1 MGDHFR
7 LDTDP
12 ALVAGAARSFG
23 RLGGHLRSRGTT
35 AASAP
40 ERWAHGW
47 HGHAATAVG
56 AEATTL
62 AGHLGRFAEH
72 FEHAAGVLADL
83 ARDLEQ
89 AQDVEVPDLN
99 RRWAAAEA
107 AYEHAVQQAASRFAS
122 ATAGIGADVPPQTA
136 RLERRELSDSR
147 AATTSAA
154 SGERSAAQHKL
165 ELEYDDVCDRLT
177 RHARRVSAALTQ
189 AVAVPVPPAL
199 VAAYRVAQGN
209 AVTRALW
216 SLGGDLVGDLAT
228 SAAQQLGGPLDR
240 LRDQLRQPPQDYA
253 AVRELLHRA
262 RDLGVPPPQYAPTLE
277 SYWQY
282 RAAEVAGLDLD
293 QWDPAQ
299 GADVNR
305 ATIEAVYRYYGDVY
319 LSDPDLQWAGMANMI
334 GPSFAAGFFD
344 LAQLRRIAEAATDLP
359 TPLRDRL
366 PDGVEDLAN
375 LPEDE
380 LRYYETTFLDMQRQ
394 IFLDQ
399 GSMHQAYRDGGLDAV
414 TELEQAGLI
423 DRATLDGWRDIASGD
438 PDRVQRGN
446 EAFLLREQRDIIDDD
461 YQRMYD
467 HDPTGPAMTWAMTL
481 IGAPSIPGARGYAE
495 VFPLHVQVDTPGPQR
510 LATPHSVLGHEIPH
524 VDVDNP
530 TQVHVDVTT
539 PLPDGDIAAFDDRWA
554 LIRDDTLP
562 VFQRLLRDHPD
573 QARRII
579 ASDVPDRI
587 AEYRM
592 TRRVDD
598 IVGHLL
604 DWDVD
609 VDQ

>member
-1 MGDHFR
+1 M
-7 LDTDP
+7 
-12 ALVAGAARSFG
+12 
-23 RLGGHLRSRGTT
+23 
-35 AASAP
+35 
-40 ERWAHGW
+40 
-47 HGHAATAVG
+47 
-56 AEATTL
+56 
-62 AGHLGRFAEH
+62 
-72 FEHAAGVLADL
+72 
-83 ARDLEQ
+83 
-89 AQDVEVPDLN
+89 
-99 RRWAAAEA
+99 
-107 AYEHAVQQAASRFAS
+107 
-122 ATAGIGADVPPQTA
+122 AGI
-136 RLERRELSDSR
+136 
-147 AATTSAA
+147 
-154 SGERSAAQHKL
+154 
-165 ELEYDDVCDRLT
+165 
-177 RHARRVSAALTQ
+177 
-189 AVAVPVPPAL
+189 
-199 VAAYRVAQGN
+199 
-209 AVTRALW
+209 
-216 SLGGDLVGDLAT
+216 
-228 SAAQQLGGPLDR
+228 
-240 LRDQLRQPPQDYA
+240 
-253 AVRELLHRA
+253 
-262 RDLGVPPPQYAPTLE
+262 
-277 SYWQY
+277 
-282 RAAEVAGLDLD
+282 DLD
-293 QWDPAQ
+293 HWDPSK

-359 TPLRDRL
+359 SPLRDRL

-423 DRATLDGWRDIASGD
+423 DRSTLDGWRDIASGD

-481 IGAPSIPGARGYAE
+481 VGAPSIPGARGYAE
-495 VFPLHVQVDTPGPQR
+495 VFPLHVQVETPGPER
-510 LATPHSVLGHEIPH
+510 LGTPHSVLGHEIPH

-539 PLPDGDIAAFDDRWA
+539 PLPDGNIASFDDRWA

-573 QARRII
+573 QARQII
-579 ASDVPDRI
+579 GSDVPDRI
-587 AEYRM
+587 TEYRM
-592 TRRVDD
+592 TQRVDD